1 MRLLFLLFCFSLTLQ
16 AQNDSLQKLIKQTN
30 IKDTTYV
37 NRLLLLSQ
45 TYNNTHID
53 SQVKVLQKAKKITKR
68 KNFLQLEA
76 KTNVELARAYRKQGI
91 YDSAIA
97 NALNAKRI
105 YDRLKLK
112 PNQLLANCVLT
123 TLYRDQKYYD
133 KALELNKINLSLVK
147 NDALSPSLGRYYFDL
162 GTTYRAL
169 DSLKLAEF
177 NYIKSLE
184 IAKETGFKPGEN
196 FMKLSLGQLY
206 KVMDKYDKAE
216 AYLKEVLPVYT
227 QQNNKANVA
236 LINYDLG
243 TIASLRANHQAS
255 IPYYEKALKIY
266 TELGRLQFIKDINQ
280 KLFIAYNIIQDVAK
294 AKAANQQFIVYKD
307 SIESQKRD
315 ALIAEM
321 KTKFET
327 DQIAAE
333 NKLNKKR
340 AELAEAE
347 GQRNL
352 IFLIA
357 SIILILLLVAVFLFY
372 SAKQKE
378 AKKAALIKQELK
390 ASQQQL
396 ALEKQ
401 YRDSELKALKA
412 QMNPHFIFNV
422 LNSIQEFIVL
432 NKKDLAS
439 EYLATF
445 AELIRSYLFFSNRG
459 SLTLEEEVD
468 TLEKYLELEQLRF
481 SQNFKYQILTD
492 SIIDLDSIEIP
503 TMIIQP
509 YVENAIKHGLFH
521 KKGDCNLNINF
532 SLETQSVL
540 KCIITD
546 NGIGRAKAKVLNK
559 KKSKLN
565 QSFASQATAS
575 RLDLLNQKSFEKIGV
590 KITDLIENNEPK
602 GTKVSLTIPIKN

>member
-30 IKDTTYV
+30 TKDTTYV
-37 NRLLLLSQ
+37 SRLLLLSQ

-112 PNQLLANCVLT
+112 PNQLLANSVLT

-133 KALELNKINLSLVK
+133 KALELNKINLSLVR

-280 KLFIAYNIIQDVAK
+280 KLFIAYNIIQDAAK